1 VHRAET
7 AGHGKSTELNNF
19 SLGVFGEPTE
29 GVYQLHLLDRIA
41 AGAKKKGRTD
51 EISQALR
58 VGDCCVEAIAAEKK
72 CETARNI
79 FAARSCY
86 RNTMEP
92 VGPEIYREPV
102 CLAFPTSLANMLPEV
117 AICLTALRV

>member
-1 VHRAET
+1 MPHLPRT
-7 AGHGKSTELNNF
+7 ALNHF
-19 SLGVFGEPTE
+19 AIYVFGQPTQC
-29 GVYQLHLLDRIA
+29 VDQLHLLNRIA
-41 AGAKKKGRTD
+41 ADPKKTGRANQ
-51 EISQALR
+51 ISQALR

-102 CLAFPTSLANMLPEV
+102 CLAFPISLANMLPEV